1 MRFLENVPRSST
13 GTILERSF
21 FIVGWGKKLPFI
33 HPSAKTHYA
42 GARVVPCSAMPS
54 LLLAHEGMVS
64 SLLRD
69 MQRLPQQ
76 KDTLSVLHFFFVGE
90 GLEILVLNSKGGME
104 GIVSGQKNSCDAARR
119 MVKQI

>member
-1 MRFLENVPRSST
+1 MRFLGNVPRSST
-13 GTILERSF
+13 GTLLERSF
-21 FIVGWGKKLPFI
+21 FIVGWGKKWPFI

-76 KDTLSVLHFFFVGE
+76 KRHIVRAALLFFWGE
-90 GLEILVLNSKGGME
+90 GSGDFGAELVRWGWMVLFRAKKSLATQPE
-104 GIVSGQKNSCDAARR
+104 GW
-119 MVKQI
+119 